1 MTTLTALNIDV
12 PAWIDQDITVDDVKA
27 IQQGG
32 CESGAYMPAVTY
44 HQALETMNDHGD
56 HVLEYLEGTYIELTP
71 PAGAHWAGIAVY
83 YISTAVELWASGFD
97 DDELLTTKTVD
108 YFGVEFE
115 VPVSTTHL
123 ACDACGSLYAYDSEP
138 PRSGT
143 SWASWN
149 FKGFTAIEHDQE
161 GQPCPY
167 WSESL
172 VEV

>member
-71 PAGAHWAGIAVY
+71 PAGAHWAGIAAY
-83 YISTAVELWASGFD
+83 YVSMAVELWASGFD

-108 YFGVEFE
+108 YFGVELE

-123 ACDACGSLYAYDSEP
+123 ACDADGELFAYEDEP
-138 PRSGT
+138 DACSDAWYT
-143 SWASWN
+143 SACAVYHRI
-149 FKGFTAIEHDQE
+149 KHDQE